1 MTYRSIAKWRFLVFV
16 PLVLVLIVAVACG
29 EDATSTPRPTATSAP
44 TAVPAT
50 PTTAAMQPTATTAAM
65 QPTATTAA
73 MQPTATTAAMQ
84 PTATTAA
91 MQPTATA
98 KPTATPRPVPTDT
111 ATPVA
116 MMEPV
121 VDRVVLAVGPP
132 IREDVLPWRTTAL
145 SLYPVMP
152 IFETLIGIDRS
163 TGLDLPE
170 LATSWKMSPDARLWT
185 VTLEEGV
192 PFQFGFGEFTAA
204 DVVHTQERLTSE
216 DSLSSDRD
224 IWRIITD
231 SAEDLNV
238 VGKYQVAF
246 RVTSAQ
252 PDFNVRL
259 ANRQGNFFITSK
271 RQWDEQGDA
280 MRTQPAGTGA
290 YRLLEYTPSLTI
302 VHERVDNHWRHT
314 PDFKE
319 LEIRMIREHATK
331 LAALLAREAHLTDL
345 PKDLHETAL
354 AAGKERVASS
364 RTKMGWVAWW
374 GGLYFATPDTD
385 LDLSVPWTDVRVRE
399 ALNRAIDRVVML
411 DTIFHGRGEM
421 SGPYGFLPYTQGW
434 DPSWPDRMVN
444 DEYKYDPERSRELLA
459 EGGYADGFEI
469 TIYNYPSSYPELE
482 QVFEAIT
489 GYFVEIGLDAKMV
502 TVDYATIRPDI
513 RNRTLNGVMG
523 WGPYISGN
531 PHTLMS
537 LSNTVGGGFS
547 QYDHPFIE
555 EKTKELGQTV
565 DPAARD
571 RIQREMGE
579 HKFVNYAEMPLL
591 LVPEEIII
599 DPEVIAEYI
608 LPGVSPALLTHLE
621 FIKAVKK

>member
-16 PLVLVLIVAVACG
+16 PLVLVLIAAVACG

-50 PTTAAMQPTATTAAM
+50 PTTAAVQPTATTAAM
-65 QPTATTAA
+65 QPTAT
-73 MQPTATTAAMQ
+73 PTKAPAT
-84 PTATTAA
+84 P
-91 MQPTATA
+91 
-98 KPTATPRPVPTDT
+98 TPRPVPTAT

-132 IREDVLPWRTTAL
+132 IREAVLPWRTTAL
-145 SLYPVMP
+145 SLYPMYP
-152 IFETLIGIDRS
+152 IFESLIGIDRH
-163 TGLDLPE
+163 TGLEQPE

-192 PFQFGFGEFTAA
+192 PFQGGFGEFTAA
-204 DVVHTQERLTSE
+204 DVVHTYERLTAE

-224 IWRIITD
+224 IWRVITD
-231 SAEDLNV
+231 SAEDLEV

-246 RVTSAQ
+246 RVTSAL

-259 ANRQGNFFITSK
+259 GNRQGNFFITSK
-271 RQWDEQGDA
+271 RQWDEQGDD
-280 MRTQPAGTGA
+280 MRKQPAGTGA

-302 VHERVDNHWRHT
+302 VHERVENHWRHT
-314 PDFKE
+314 PDFRE

-331 LAALLAREAHLTDL
+331 LAALLAREAHLSDL
-345 PKDLHETAL
+345 PKDLHDTAL
-354 AAGKERVASS
+354 AAGKKRVASS
-364 RTKMGWVAWW
+364 RTKMGWVSWW

-399 ALNRAIDRVVML
+399 ALNRAIDRVVIL

-434 DPSWPDRMVN
+434 DPSWPDRMEN

-459 EGGYADGFEI
+459 DAGYADGFEI
-469 TIYNYPSSYPELE
+469 TIFNYPSSYPELE
-482 QVFEAIT
+482 QVLESIT
-489 GYFVEIGLDAKMV
+489 AYFVEIGVDAKMV

-513 RNRTLNGVMG
+513 RDRTLNGVMS

-537 LSNTVGGGFS
+537 LSNTVAGGFS

-555 EKTKELGQTV
+555 ERMKELGETV
-565 DPAARD
+565 DPAVRD